1 MLFCTLVVDSYNMH
15 KDTHVHVLG
24 VPLVSVTSMYRMCS
38 DHVIMFSAI
47 VSYPNNILLLQ
58 DIVLGILM

>member
-1 MLFCTLVVDSYNMH
+1 MH